1 MNFRPRMHAA
11 VLLHNLGFSQCT
23 ITVLNAAGHRVS
35 NVIKDKIVK
44 TEQATKTSKS
54 ISQSANGK
62 KKRAKM
68 RNYKQK
74 QKYDDTNDA
83 KVDGDEDEYKTDRN
97 LPSTSQK
104 WHEGCSL

>member
-1 MNFRPRMHAA
+1 M
-11 VLLHNLGFSQCT
+11 
-23 ITVLNAAGHRVS
+23 
-35 NVIKDKIVK
+35 
-44 TEQATKTSKS
+44 TEKATKTSKS

-74 QKYDDTNDA
+74 LHDQKYDDPNDA
-83 KVDGDEDEYKTDRN
+83 KVDGDEDEYKTDIN